1 MIPDH
6 IINQI
11 LDKADIAEIISSYMP
26 LKRAGRNFRGNCP
39 FHNEKTPSFMASPD
53 KQIFHCFGCGAGGN
67 VIGFVMKYE
76 RLEFP
81 DAVELV
87 AGKVGI
93 SIPKATSGYE
103 PNRTENAKIHSANE
117 AAVQFYHYTLLETGA
132 ASEYLK
138 KRGIKEETIKKL
150 KLGYAPSDWNAFLN
164 FAKKKGI
171 DVNIL
176 QRAGLALPGK
186 DGNYYDRFRHRVIF
200 PIYNNKGQVVGFGA
214 RVLDEALPKYINSPE
229 TPVYNKG
236 SNLYGLNWAVEK
248 IKEKDFVIIVEGY
261 LDFLTPFQ
269 AGVENIAASL
279 GTALTNGQ
287 VRLLKRFTKNVV
299 MVFDSDSA
307 GESASLRGLDIAV
320 AEGLNVKVATLPSG
334 YDPDKFVK
342 EHGHDK
348 FLKYIEG
355 AADFFDYKC
364 ALLKARFK
372 GNGVDSKA
380 KIAGEMLNT
389 IAKVPNAVS
398 RSEYVK
404 RLSQNLDVDL
414 EALWIEIKKV
424 RPDQRPSFDLGVT
437 QTAETAKPV
446 CLHVAEKMLLGLAL
460 DDHDFISHIRRHFK
474 ENQVREGNDFNVLLE
489 AVCDFWNEHKTI
501 NMAKLINSTKN
512 ESHSKTMLDAYAS
525 VENIQDKDKCLKDCV
540 KNIKQAQ
547 IKEKMKMLQQEIKTA
562 QDTKKDSGYQAKLL
576 SEYNDLIRQKVE
588 VCPR

>member
-1 MIPDH
+1 
-6 IINQI
+6 
-11 LDKADIAEIISSYMP
+11 
-26 LKRAGRNFRGNCP
+26 
-39 FHNEKTPSFMASPD
+39 
-53 KQIFHCFGCGAGGN
+53 
-67 VIGFVMKYE
+67 
-76 RLEFP
+76 
-81 DAVELV
+81 
-87 AGKVGI
+87 
-93 SIPKATSGYE
+93 
-103 PNRTENAKIHSANE
+103 
-117 AAVQFYHYTLLETGA
+117 
-132 ASEYLK
+132 
-138 KRGIKEETIKKL
+138 
-150 KLGYAPSDWNAFLN
+150 
-164 FAKKKGI
+164 
-171 DVNIL
+171 
-176 QRAGLALPGK
+176 
-186 DGNYYDRFRHRVIF
+186 
-200 PIYNNKGQVVGFGA
+200 
-214 RVLDEALPKYINSPE
+214 
-229 TPVYNKG
+229 
-236 SNLYGLNWAVEK
+236 
-248 IKEKDFVIIVEGY
+248 
-261 LDFLTPFQ
+261 
-269 AGVENIAASL
+269 
-279 GTALTNGQ
+279 
-287 VRLLKRFTKNVV
+287 
-299 MVFDSDSA
+299 
-307 GESASLRGLDIAV
+307 
-320 AEGLNVKVATLPSG
+320 
-334 YDPDKFVK
+334 
-342 EHGHDK
+342 
-348 FLKYIEG
+348 
-355 AADFFDYKC
+355 
-364 ALLKARFK
+364 LKARFK

-404 RLSQNLDVDL
+404 RLSQNLDVDP